1 MVETFSRMSLLQNQW
16 KSLKDY
22 QVHVSSLPEKEHIS
36 IFSIQ
41 EEEVVFKDGSK
52 LREKKKEISEE
63 SKNLLFS
70 LRRQQVG

>member
-1 MVETFSRMSLLQNQW
+1 M
-16 KSLKDY
+16 KDY

>member
-1 MVETFSRMSLLQNQW
+1 M
-16 KSLKDY
+16 
-22 QVHVSSLPEKEHIS
+22 HVSSLPEKEHIS

-70 LRRQQVG
+70 LRQQQVG